1 MINTIYSSVIPSAPL
16 LTSEL
21 VTRDNYLTF
30 HKYIGM
36 LPNPN
41 QVIAEQGNIS
51 KAFSNLKNDPH
62 VWSCIQSRK
71 TGVLALNK
79 NIASSKIDGD
89 ILSFIQN
96 IFEEFDLFN
105 ITSQILEAIFTGFQ
119 VMEIIWEETINSKLK
134 PVDIIPKPL
143 DWFFYDNNNQLKFRK
158 NGASEGVSLPENK
171 FLIVRHN
178 PSFEN
183 PYGEALLAQCFW
195 AVTTKNMGFRFWMNF
210 LEKYGMPL
218 VIGQYSYPPTAEEL
232 QNLSTRLQQLID
244 SQTIATPSDISID
257 IKDLGSSKSVE
268 LYSQLI
274 KMANSE
280 ISKVLLSET
289 LTTEMDS
296 GSYAASITHFKIREE
311 VVLGDVKLVE
321 RAYNDL
327 IQMIIKVN
335 YPNVKLNNSDFPK
348 FKFILHHSSQPSN
361 L

>member
-1 MINTIYSSVIPSAPL
+1 MIDTNYSSLASATPL
-16 LTSEL
+16 LTKEL

-30 HKYIGM
+30 HKYIGI

-41 QVIAEQGNIS
+41 QVISEQGNLS
-51 KAFSNLKNDPH
+51 KAFSDLKNDPH

-71 TGVLALNK
+71 TGVLALKKEIKGNSVDK
-79 NIASSKIDGD
+79 EIY
-89 ILSFIQN
+89 SFIHN
-96 IFEEFDLFN
+96 IFDEFDFYN
-105 ITSQILEAIFTGFQ
+105 ITSHILEAIFTGFQ
-119 VMEIIWEETINSKLK
+119 VMEIIWEEASNSKLI
-134 PVDIIPKPL
+134 PNSIIPKPL
-143 DWFFYDNNNQLKFRK
+143 DWFFFDNNNQIKFRK
-158 NGASEGVSLPENK
+158 KGIPEGVPLPENK

-183 PYGEALLAQCFW
+183 PYGEALLAKCFW

-218 VIGQYSYPPTAEEL
+218 VIGQYSYPPSAEEL
-232 QNLSTRLQQLID
+232 QNLSIRLQQLID

-257 IKDLGSSKSVE
+257 IKDLGSAKSVE

-296 GSYAASITHFKIREE
+296 GSYAASVTHFKIRED
-311 VVLGDVKLVE
+311 VILGDVKLVE

-327 IQMIIKVN
+327 IKMIIN
-335 YPNVKLNNSDFPK
+335 INFPNKKISNSELPK
-348 FKFILHHSSQPSN
+348 FTFISD
-361 L
+361 